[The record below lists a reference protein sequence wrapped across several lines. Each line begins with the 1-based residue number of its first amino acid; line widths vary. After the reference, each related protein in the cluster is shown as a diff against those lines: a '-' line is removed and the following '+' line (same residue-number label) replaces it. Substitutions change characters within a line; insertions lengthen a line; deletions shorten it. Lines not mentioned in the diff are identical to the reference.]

1 MPAHDPERRRLQSR
15 AAAAIRHDLPD
26 APDLRRD
33 LAARRLEDYIRAV
46 VEAAPPLSDEQVRRL
61 SVLLNPVVGA

>member
-15 AAAAIRHDLPD
+15 TAAAIRHDLPN
-26 APDLRRD
+26 APALRRD

-46 VEAAPPLSDEQVRRL
+46 VESAPPLSDEQVRRL
-61 SVLLNPVVGA
+61 SVLLNPAVA